1 MGGTGTIQVSVNGHR
16 TTTVHVSGVPELY
29 TMVGT
34 DHEQSGVLKLAF
46 TPGLEAY
53 DFTFG

>member
-1 MGGTGTIQVSVNGHR
+1 
-16 TTTVHVSGVPELY
+16 VPELY

-34 DHEQSGVLKLAF
+34 GHEQNGVLKLAF